1 MKPQARKVQVAFT
14 TLNLALWMWVVSH
27 MKQHGD
33 HLGGPHL
40 IALIATM
47 LALLICYRSIL
58 AARQTEGPN
67 KALELTPGPV
77 TPRALQSK

>member
-1 MKPQARKVQVAFT
+1 MKPQNKKVQLAIT
-14 TLNLALWMWVVSH
+14 SLNLALWIWVDSH

-47 LALLICYRSIL
+47 LALLICYRSVL
-58 AARQTEGPN
+58 AARQ
-67 KALELTPGPV
+67 LEQT
-77 TPRALQSK
+77 

>member
-1 MKPQARKVQVAFT
+1 MNTPNRKVQVAVT
-14 TLNLALWMWVVSH
+14 SVNLALWIWVVSH

-33 HLGGPHL
+33 YLGGPLL

-58 AARQTEGPN
+58 AARQPN
-67 KALELTPGPV
+67 NS
-77 TPRALQSK
+77 SK